1 MLVHRP
7 DGELVLVAGASRS
20 GKTSY
25 VVHRVRHAP
34 RLLLWD
40 LGDDHRRYNCELIR
54 GAAELRDR
62 IAGSPKLERIAYA
75 PGDPRAE
82 FDFFCRLAWI
92 WIRQAR
98 GTLVVEELADVS
110 HAAKA
115 PPAWGAIVRKGL
127 RYGPSIYAITQRP
140 SESDKTALGNASLV
154 VCHRMARAED
164 EEYMAKQLRVPVADV
179 QNLPPFAWIS
189 RDQAGRIERGGRPP
203 SRAKPRDPAVVKVQ
217 TTGRDR

>member
-40 LGDDHRRYNCELIR
+40 TGDDCRRYGCELIR
-54 GAAELRDR
+54 TPAELRER
-62 IAGSPKLERIAYA
+62 ISAPPKLERLAYA
-75 PGDPRAE
+75 SQDPRAE

-98 GTLVVEELADVS
+98 GALVIEELADVTHS
-110 HAAKA
+110 GKA
-115 PPAWGAIVRKGL
+115 PAAWGAICRKGL

-154 VCHRMARAED
+154 VCHRMQRAKD
-164 EEYMAKQLRVPVADV
+164 ELYMAEELRVPLAEV
-179 QNLPPFAWIS
+179 QRLVPFRWIA
-189 RDQAGRIERGGRPP
+189 RDALGLITRGGAPIARATGAKNRP
-203 SRAKPRDPAVVKVQ
+203 R
-217 TTGRDR
+217 